1 MERNAVWWLAVL
13 ELTVLLIEGRPVM
26 PRYFFH
32 LRFGQRFVPDEEG
45 VDLPSRSAAR
55 DEALAAV
62 RDLAKPQI
70 GGNSRRWASWFLE
83 VADEQGRF
91 FRAPLGYPA
100 LELVTEDRAEQ
111 PAPIPTPIRS
121 AAFAP
126 LDEARV
132 LTAEIVR
139 EIRARHAHTARL
151 LEVNQRLQNELWS
164 LCRASEVIRD
174 RTRQVLSLARAAG
187 GRH

>member
-1 MERNAVWWLAVL
+1 MGDR
-13 ELTVLLIEGRPVM
+13 VM

-62 RDLAKPQI
+62 RDLANPQF
-70 GGNSRRWASWFLE
+70 GGNSRRWASWFVE
-83 VADEQGRF
+83 VADEQGGF
-91 FRAPLGYPA
+91 FRTPLGYPA
-100 LELVTEDRAEQ
+100 LELVTEDLLKRRGPVQKVNEIRITEQLNAEQ
-111 PAPIPTPIRS
+111 QAPIRS

-126 LDEARV
+126 PDEAK
-132 LTAEIVR
+132 TQAAEIVR
-139 EIRARHAHTARL
+139 EIMARHAHTAQL
-151 LEVNQRLQNELWS
+151 LEVNQRLRNELES
-164 LCRASEVIRD
+164 VYRVSEAIRV
-174 RTRQVLSLARAAG
+174 RTSQVLSLARAAG